1 MAVATHQSNA
11 PRQRTTRGLTR
22 AQPLRWEPFQEL
34 EQLNEQ
40 VGRLMDSVWSP
51 ISAGNEGTWI
61 PLADIEETEDAWVI
75 EADLPSVDRND
86 VNVELRDAELIISG
100 EIKEKER
107 KGVLRRRARRTG
119 NFEYRVTLPGKAD
132 AEKIDAN
139 LHDGVLTVRVP
150 KSEKERPRRIEIK
163 AA

>member
-1 MAVATHQSNA
+1 MALATRQNDA
-11 PRQRTTRGLTR
+11 PRQRTNRGLTR

-51 ISAGNEGTWI
+51 MGAGNEGAWL

-75 EADLPSVDRND
+75 EADLPSVDRKD
-86 VNVELRDAELIISG
+86 VNVELRDSELIVSG

-107 KGVLRRRARRTG
+107 KGIVRRRTRRVG
-119 NFEYRVTLPGKAD
+119 RYELRVVLPDNIDGDKVD
-132 AEKIDAN
+132 AK
-139 LHDGVLTVRVP
+139 LKDGVLRVSVP
-150 KSEKERPRRIEIK
+150 KSERAERRRIEVNS
-163 AA
+163 